1 MKTSRPMALSHGV
14 FALSFTLMACGD
26 PLKFP
31 QDLEE
36 TRVIGVQVQSDSG
49 YGWPGA
55 DESAEVRVLVAGPD
69 GPAQLET
76 AYQVCL
82 APETSRGV
90 PYCAGSALAT
100 GQTPS
105 SDDVS
110 FSFEGRSGLLPEQ
123 RVVILGVGCES
134 GQTKQRGSPKD
145 WGCSDGS
152 NALRFSYETEA
163 ASVQNKNPQLDRTV
177 LSYDNVEVEFEATK
191 VAPTCSGPRI
201 LAEHTALIQLKLDT
215 KAAEAEEVLQLSHFS
230 SRGRFERQY
239 TILDVD
245 ADLSAESAIISGIV
259 KGNVVVKTSLV
270 ITETGRLIGNVHCQ
284 SLAIREGAYFSGAIK
299 MTEPKPVENA

>member
-1 MKTSRPMALSHGV
+1 MKTSRPVALSHGI

-55 DESAEVRVLVAGPD
+55 DESAEVRILVAGPD
-69 GPAQLET
+69 GPAQIET

-82 APETSRGV
+82 APATSRGV

-100 GQTPS
+100 GQTPR

-110 FSFEGRSGLLPEQ
+110 FSFEGQAGLLPEQ
-123 RVVILGVGCES
+123 RVVLLGVGCES
-134 GQTKQRGSPKD
+134 GHPKQQRSPEDWACSNGS
-145 WGCSDGS
+145 S
-152 NALRFSYETEA
+152 ALRFSYETEA
-163 ASVQNKNPQLDRTV
+163 ASVQNKNPELGRTV
-177 LSYDNVEVEFEATK
+177 ISYDEVEVEFEATNA
-191 VAPTCSGPRI
+191 APSCSGPRI
-201 LAEHTALIQLKLDT
+201 LTEQSALIQLKLDT
-215 KAAEAEEVLQLSHFS
+215 RAAEAEEVLQLSHFS

-245 ADLSAESAIISGIV
+245 ADLSVELEWTAPDQPGAV
-259 KGNVVVKTSLV
+259 KSYLVVRDSRGGTSWLSW
-270 ITETGRLIGNVHCQ
+270 
-284 SLAIREGAYFSGAIK
+284 SLCVVSE
-299 MTEPKPVENA
+299 M